1 MEFLKLIINKIP
13 ENATPAVTILFIL
26 IASFLYALSKASVI
40 YDFVDRFDKRELI
53 KLKELL
59 ADVNISKNAKITL
72 RKKLDLVAYQKTTGI
87 KINNIY
93 LKKQVIR
100 YYELAKG
107 RLKYSDFKRA
117 TSFLEIDSNDIL
129 IIRPPYWYEKIAHIY
144 WTISSAFLFT
154 IVSFF
159 IAILIFASISI
170 RLKTAFLIFIF
181 GLIVLLFTFSYQAS
195 LVPDAKKVKQELEN
209 NPLIIRRNNAI
220 AKAKQI
226 NSTTTFHPLAHFSAE
241 EQQNRI
247 KQVLGA
253 WQDEPEIDTIF
264 AEIDRDRHSYR
275 GRQIDS
281 FDD

>member
-1 MEFLKLIINKIP
+1 M
-13 ENATPAVTILFIL
+13 
-26 IASFLYALSKASVI
+26 
-40 YDFVDRFDKRELI
+40 
-53 KLKELL
+53 
-59 ADVNISKNAKITL
+59 
-72 RKKLDLVAYQKTTGI
+72 
-87 KINNIY
+87 
-93 LKKQVIR
+93 
-100 YYELAKG
+100 
-107 RLKYSDFKRA
+107 
-117 TSFLEIDSNDIL
+117 
-129 IIRPPYWYEKIAHIY
+129 
-144 WTISSAFLFT
+144 FT